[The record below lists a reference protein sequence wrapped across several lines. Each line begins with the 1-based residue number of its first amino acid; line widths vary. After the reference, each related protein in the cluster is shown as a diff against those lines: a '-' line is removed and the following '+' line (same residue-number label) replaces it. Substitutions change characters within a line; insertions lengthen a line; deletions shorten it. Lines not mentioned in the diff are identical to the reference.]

1 TFHAV
6 DPGLLVEKF
15 VEKKS
20 ESLSLENEKQAK
32 VLVDLLCKLNPHE
45 AEYLTVRSLLCRGV
59 PTKSTLDNMLQTTP
73 IELGRRAFYTGRQ
86 FISR

>member
-1 TFHAV
+1 MTDKARRSTLVCFHAAVTNQAETFHAV

-32 VLVDLLCKLNPHE
+32 GLVDLLCKLNPHE
-45 AEYLTVRSLLCRGV
+45 
-59 PTKSTLDNMLQTTP
+59 
-73 IELGRRAFYTGRQ
+73 
-86 FISR
+86 